1 MLSCKLAAGS
11 YATATRAVVLAAL
24 CIVQTGSIASGHS
37 STRLAFATSLPAM
50 ASQAACK
57 CRLAGGGQKSIQ
69 ASSCRRL
76 PALNPMQMQ
85 TGGSADEPI
94 DKVRSF
100 GPEGSANE
108 ESENTNVLDK
118 YRKILRDADSGAS
131 KDEGNFLTKMMAS
144 AKIKACETDFDC
156 NPGGRSWPLRCVD
169 ILVSK
174 ICMEVDD
181 SDDSFGGGRMMLA
194 MEPIPVRIEDGY
206 YDDDTTTS
214 GGGWSD
220 TSW

>member
-1 MLSCKLAAGS
+1 MLSSNL
-11 YATATRAVVLAAL
+11 ATRAVVFAAL
-24 CIVQTGSIASGHS
+24 LIVQTSSIASRYS
-37 STRLAFATSLPAM
+37 STRLAFATSPPLM

-57 CRLAGGGQKSIQ
+57 CWLPGGGQKSIGTFY
-69 ASSCRRL
+69 RTL

-85 TGGSADEPI
+85 MGRPADEPI
-94 DKVRSF
+94 ERVRGS
-100 GPEGSANE
+100 GSEGSADE
-108 ESENTNVLDK
+108 ESENTSVLDK
-118 YRKILRDADSGAS
+118 YRKILRDADSEAAT
-131 KDEGNFLTKMMAS
+131 KDEGNFFAKMMAS

-169 ILVSK
+169 IVVSK

-206 YDDDTTTS
+206 YDDEATTS
-214 GGGWSD
+214 GGGWSE